1 MACRVPGQ
9 DGVRGFGLRLGVFDS
24 ISTGDG
30 AHMCTAVTRD
40 ADNVTASDVT
50 ATRSRGADATIGAR
64 AVLAVRGEYTRAAAL
79 STNQ

>member
-1 MACRVPGQ
+1 
-9 DGVRGFGLRLGVFDS
+9 
-24 ISTGDG
+24 
-30 AHMCTAVTRD
+30 MCTAVTRD